1 MKKLVKLFITVFFIT
16 SMLCTTIPAFAADG
30 NTPQNETLTNYTGE
44 NFSGEVTGKIKT
56 DGNQVLV
63 FEDDTYRY
71 EYQYDDNGVRIGKTI
86 YTLPYSSKS
95 TPIWQI
101 GYIWQGDQIVGY
113 TYTDD
118 NQQQANLSIC
128 RNDAGVLEGF
138 LLNGTKYDLIT
149 DGYEEITGLKSG
161 NQVWNISYDSQN
173 KICLPASASS
183 TDTELLKMILLTVP
197 FSMNSTVLDYESGYE
212 YDFNAVDSVPAPI
225 IQRHSDTAPEITP
238 FASNS
243 KIVVYLPTPQKAS
256 LNPFGHLEIKIN
268 FTIHS
273 YATYNH
279 KEGNGNYLITG
290 DTIKYHDY
298 QRTHKNYKITFCF
311 VNVTASQNSSVLS
324 FYTAQS
330 KIKIRTPSEY
340 YKGTIYKIQLGK
352 YKNYILT
359 EANCATFVL
368 DGLKKA
374 FASRINYLT
383 NLYGAIP
390 PTPTKIFK
398 ICENIN

>member
-16 SMLCTTIPAFAADG
+16 AMLCTTIPAFAADG
-30 NTPQNETLTNYTGE
+30 NAPQNEALINYTGE

-71 EYQYDDNGVRIGKTI
+71 EYQYDDNGVRIAKDI
-86 YTLPYSSKS
+86 YALPYSSGS

-101 GYIWQGDQIVGY
+101 GYIWQENQVVGY
-113 TYTDD
+113 TYTDE
-118 NQQQANLSIC
+118 NRQKSNLSIC

-149 DGYEEITGLKSG
+149 DGYEEITGLRSG
-161 NQVWNISYDSQN
+161 NQVWNVSYDSQN
-173 KICLPASASS
+173 KICLSASASS

-212 YDFNAVDSVPAPI
+212 YNPNTVSSAPI
-225 IQRHSDTAPEITP
+225 IQKRSGSAPEITP
-238 FASNS
+238 FASNN
-243 KIVVYLPTPQKAS
+243 KIVVYLSTPQSAS
-256 LNPFGHLEIKIN
+256 INPFGHLEIKIN
-268 FTIHS
+268 SSIHS

-279 KEGNGNYLITG
+279 KEGNGNYLITS
-290 DTIKYHDY
+290 DVTNYHAY
-298 QRTHKNYKITFCF
+298 QRTERNYKITFCF
-311 VNVTASQNSSVLS
+311 VNVTSSQNSSILS
-324 FYTAQS
+324 FYTAQN

-340 YKGTIYKIQLGK
+340 YKGTIYKIQRGK
-352 YKNYILT
+352 YKDYILT
-359 EANCATFVL
+359 EVNCATFVM
-368 DGLKKA
+368 DGLKRA
-374 FASRINYLT
+374 FASRIDYLID
-383 NLYGAIP
+383 LYGAIP
-390 PTPTKIFK
+390 PTPKKIFK